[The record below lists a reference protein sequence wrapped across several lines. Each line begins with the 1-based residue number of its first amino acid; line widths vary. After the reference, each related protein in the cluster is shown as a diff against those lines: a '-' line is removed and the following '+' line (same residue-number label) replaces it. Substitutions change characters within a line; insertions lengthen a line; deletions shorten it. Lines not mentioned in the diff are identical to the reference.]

1 MIEMGT
7 WLDDPQ
13 RDGSFEPDTCVVS
26 TGPAADRQAKCLMV
40 SGCLLPRPLCRLWC
54 RVALWSVVAAMAVA
68 SAAPVAAQFGGKPT
82 RPQVEPPKGPVRQV
96 IFKNCTACHGIDD
109 YAYNALD
116 RAGWNAL
123 IDSKHKDLNVRIQ
136 VKDRDLLLD
145 WAVAKF
151 GPDSRPFPR
160 AYIPPE
166 ITTFFSDPEAQTLL
180 DRACTTCHGLDRVNE
195 TRYSPDKWRVT
206 ALDMRQRGAKLTDE
220 ELERLVEW
228 LGRVKGTNPNQ

>member
-1 MIEMGT
+1 M
-7 WLDDPQ
+7 
-13 RDGSFEPDTCVVS
+13 
-26 TGPAADRQAKCLMV
+26 MV
-40 SGCLLPRPLCRLWC
+40 RRGH
-54 RVALWSVVAAMAVA
+54 VARWSVVAIMAAA
-68 SAAPVAAQFGGKPT
+68 SVVPVAAQFGGKPT
-82 RPQVEPPKGPVRQV
+82 RPQVESPRGPVRQV
-96 IFKNCTACHGIDD
+96 IFKNCTSCHGIDD

-123 IDSKHKDLNVRIQ
+123 IETKHKDLKV
-136 VKDRDLLLD
+136 VVSDKDRDLLLD
-145 WAVAKF
+145 WVVAKF

-160 AYIPPE
+160 TYVPPE
-166 ITTFFSDPEAQTLL
+166 ITTFFSDSEAQTLL
-180 DRACTTCHGLDRVNE
+180 DSACTRCHGLDRVNE